1 MRKSLIVAL
10 SILMGAALP
19 WTAAAAQDC
28 QYHNVKLDFTSSTPI
43 PPGSYDFCLGGM
55 KATGTINGTYEYCWY
70 DDLVPSEEIFSP
82 SDGVTNVLAIKYYSR
97 IVTKKGIVDFVE
109 WMWQDN
115 LFGAEYGMSRV
126 VGGTGDFE
134 GMLGTFYGT
143 PRYPLTGQVF
153 VWALNGYICTP

>member
-10 SILMGAALP
+10 SVLMGAALP
-19 WTAAAAQDC
+19 WTAAAAQEC
-28 QYHNVKLDFTSSTPI
+28 QYHNVKLDLTSSTYI
-43 PPGSYDFCLGGM
+43 PPVGDYDFCLGGM

-70 DDLVPSEEIFSP
+70 DNLVPSKDIFF
-82 SDGVTNVLAIKYYSR
+82 DGVANVLARKYYSR

-109 WMWQDN
+109 WMWQDD
-115 LFGAEYGMSRV
+115 LFESEYGMSRV

-143 PRYPLTGQVF
+143 PRFPLTGQVF